1 MGVNCMR
8 TTVTLDDD
16 LLESASAAIGS
27 TERAVVLREG
37 LKALIEREAAR
48 RLARL
53 GGSDPAASAA
63 PRRRPAPAGPRKR
76 SAL

>member
-1 MGVNCMR
+1 MR

-16 LLESASAAIGS
+16 LLESASAAIGV
-27 TERAVVLREG
+27 TERAVVLRES

-53 GGSDPAASAA
+53 GGSDPAAAIP
-63 PRRRPAPAGPRKR
+63 PRRRPAAASPRR
-76 SAL
+76 RAAR